1 MLTTLQ
7 TLIFLFGTAFI
18 LGFLSR
24 DIKALLNPP
33 EPAAEGVATG
43 TPETKPAEASAGGE
57 AIAPPPETPKS
68 T

>member
-1 MLTTLQ
+1 MLMLTTLQ

-33 EPAAEGVATG
+33 KTEVEGVATG
-43 TPETKPAEASAGGE
+43 TPDATAEL
-57 AIAPPPETPKS
+57 IVPPIEPPK
-68 T
+68 